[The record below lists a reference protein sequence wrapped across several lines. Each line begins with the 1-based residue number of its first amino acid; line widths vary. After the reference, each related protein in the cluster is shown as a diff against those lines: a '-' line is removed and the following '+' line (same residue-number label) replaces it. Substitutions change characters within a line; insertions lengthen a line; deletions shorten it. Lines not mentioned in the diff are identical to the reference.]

1 MAHSYYSSHTLC
13 EQYALID
20 DSKTSQKQKNIRLIH
35 SLILF
40 LSPLLLTA
48 CLDGGGNKVDLETQA
63 PEPGSK
69 PNLILIIADDVGV
82 DQLSSFGFGGLQPP
96 ATPTIGNLAAS
107 GVSFTNTWSM
117 PTCST
122 TRAALFSGRYPP
134 RTNVNTAIVSTD
146 FANSQ
151 TSPFEQTLPRV
162 LADEGYVSAYIGKIH
177 VTGSDVN
184 PANHPFGDEAIR
196 ALGFDYFAGYFDGG
210 PRPIDSTAGLDNL
223 DPGADPYTCGFVPL
237 AADHPQGADSGACY
251 QPSGACEVLGSA
263 DGSVPG
269 KMCLERGGLFDPS
282 QQCAAQLPDYLDFTR
297 QNAYYTAELVISDE
311 TSSQRV
317 DVDDPATRLYRTQ
330 LESNLAIDW
339 IQSQESGQ
347 PWMLSLG
354 YSASHAPLQ
363 PAPASLTPEA
373 GALDTGIACDNGADT
388 RKLMNQTM
396 EALDTEIRRVLLA
409 AGVYTENAAG
419 ELEYNPA
426 SNTVVAFV
434 GDNGTYG
441 PVVKEPFLPARSKGT
456 VYQGGIWVP
465 LIVTG
470 ATVEQPGR
478 SVGAMINSTDLYHL
492 FATLGGAD
500 LSAPEVAAR
509 LDAQPMDTYLTRPDA
524 AAVRDSNFSM
534 SGRNLAGSIPQPCVL
549 TDVNICLQ
557 LFPQKGLCQSEGGD
571 WYGDD
576 GVVPGQS
583 FSSCCAVNTYR
594 VNGGEAPFDILA
606 ETQRTVRNDN
616 FKLLQLE
623 EPDCDAG
630 DGSLSQRYEFY
641 EINESGSPLGLDNFA
656 AQDLLSRPALTPSQQ
671 QQYDSLLTELNA
683 IVSSEPTCP
692 GDGNLDRTINQKDLD
707 DWAVFAQLNGGR
719 SSWYDF
725 NLDGLT
731 DAADRQ
737 IIEDNL
743 GLDCP

>member
-1 MAHSYYSSHTLC
+1 MRSPPLAEQQPLTDHSGTTQEQKYSRLTRLTRLLTL
-13 EQYALID
+13 I
-20 DSKTSQKQKNIRLIH
+20 
-35 SLILF
+35 
-40 LSPLLLTA
+40 LSPLALTA
-48 CLDGGGNKVDLETQA
+48 CLDGGGSSASIESPA
-63 PEPGSK
+63 PDTSNK

-82 DQLSSFGFGGLQPP
+82 DQLRSFGFGGFQPP
-96 ATPTIGNLAAS
+96 ATPTIGNLAAT

-122 TRAALFSGRYPP
+122 TRAALFSGRFPP

-162 LADEGYVSAYIGKIH
+162 LADQGYVSGYIGKIH

-210 PRPIDSTAGLDNL
+210 PRPIDVTAGLDNL
-223 DPGADPYTCGFVPL
+223 DASAAPYTCGFVPL
-237 AADHPQGADSGACY
+237 ASDHPQGADTGACY
-251 QPSGACEVLGSA
+251 QPSGSCEVLVAA
-263 DGSVPG
+263 DASVPG
-269 KMCLERGGLFDPS
+269 KVCLERGGLFDPG
-282 QQCAAQLPDYLDFTR
+282 QQCAAQTPAYLDFTR
-297 QNAYYTAELVISDE
+297 QNAYYTAEVTISDE
-311 TSSQRV
+311 NSSRRL
-317 DVDDPATRLYRTQ
+317 DVDDPASRVYRTQ

-339 IQSQESGQ
+339 MQSQPDDQ

-363 PAPASLTPEA
+363 PAPADLAPVA
-373 GALDTGIACDNGADT
+373 GALDTGIACNNNADT

-409 AGVYTENAAG
+409 VGVYTENAAG
-419 ELEYNPA
+419 ELVYNPE

-441 PVVKEPFLPARSKGT
+441 PVVKVPFLPSRSKAT

-470 ATVEQPGR
+470 ASVEQPGR
-478 SVGAMINSTDLYHL
+478 SVGAMVNSTDLYHL

-500 LSAPEVAAR
+500 LSAPAVADR
-509 LDAQPMDTYLTRPDA
+509 LDAQPMDSYLASADA
-524 AAVRDSNFSM
+524 PPVRDTNFSM
-534 SGRNLAGSIPQPCVL
+534 SGRNLAGSLPQPCVL

-557 LFPQKGLCQSEGGD
+557 LFPQKGLCVSEGGT

-583 FSSCCAVNTYR
+583 FTSCCAVNTYR
-594 VNGGEAPFDILA
+594 VNGGEEPYDILA
-606 ETQRTVRNDN
+606 ETQRTVRNDR
-616 FKLLQLE
+616 FKVLQME
-623 EPDCDAG
+623 EPNCAAG
-630 DGSLSQRYEFY
+630 DGSLTQRNEFY
-641 EINESGSPLGLDNFA
+641 EVNESGSVLGLDNFA
-656 AQDLLSRPALTPSQQ
+656 AQDLLTRPALTPEQQ
-671 QQYDSLLTELNA
+671 RNYDNLLAELDSIVATEPA
-683 IVSSEPTCP
+683 CA
-692 GDGNLDRTINQKDLD
+692 GDGNLDRVVNQKDLD
-707 DWAVFAQLNGGR
+707 DWAVFAQLNGGQ

-743 GLDCP
+743 GLDCL

>member
-1 MAHSYYSSHTLC
+1 MDSSNGSS
-13 EQYALID
+13 EDVSA
-20 DSKTSQKQKNIRLIH
+20 
-35 SLILF
+35 
-40 LSPLLLTA
+40 PA
-48 CLDGGGNKVDLETQA
+48 PGN
-63 PEPGSK
+63 K

-82 DQLSSFGFGGLQPP
+82 DQLASFGFGGVQPP
-96 ATPTIGNLAAS
+96 ATPTIDSLAATGLRFS
-107 GVSFTNTWSM
+107 NTWSM

-151 TSPFEQTLPRV
+151 MSPFERSLPRV
-162 LADEGYVSAYIGKIH
+162 LADQGYVSAYIGKIH

-210 PRPIDSTAGLDNL
+210 PRPIDVTAGLDNL
-223 DPGADPYTCGFVPL
+223 DPSAQPFSCGFVPL

-251 QPSGACEVLGSA
+251 QPSGACSELSTA
-263 DGSVPG
+263 TDPVPG
-269 KMCLERGGLFDPS
+269 KACLEASGLFDPG
-282 QQCAAQLPDYLDFTR
+282 QVCADTLPTYLDFTR
-297 QNAYYTAELVISDE
+297 QNAYYTAEVTISEE
-311 TSSQRV
+311 TGSQRL
-317 DVDDPATRLYRTQ
+317 DVDNPATRLYRSQ
-330 LESNLAIDW
+330 LESNFAIDW
-339 IQSQESGQ
+339 MAAQNTDQ
-347 PWMLSLG
+347 PWMLTLG

-363 PAPASLTPEA
+363 PAPASLAPEA
-373 GALDTGIACDNGADT
+373 GALDSGIDCADGADT

-409 AGVYTENAAG
+409 AGVYTENDAG

-426 SNTVVAFV
+426 SNTVVAFI

-465 LIVTG
+465 LIVSG

-478 SVGAMINSTDLYHL
+478 AVNAMVNSTDLYHL

-500 LSAPEVAAR
+500 LSAPVVAER
-509 LDAQPMDTYLTRPDA
+509 LDAQPMDAYLAGPEA
-524 AAVRDSNFSM
+524 SPVRDSNFSM
-534 SGRNLAGSIPQPCVL
+534 SGRNLASEVPQPCVL

-557 LFPQKGLCQSEGGD
+557 LFPQEGLCISEGGT
-571 WYGDD
+571 WYGDG

-583 FSSCCAVNTYR
+583 FSSCCAVNAYR
-594 VNGGEAPFDILA
+594 VDEGEAPFDILA
-606 ETQRTVRNDN
+606 ETQRTVRDDS
-616 FKLLQLE
+616 FKLLQME
-623 EPDCDAG
+623 EPNCDAG
-630 DGSLSQRYEFY
+630 GLTQSYEFY
-641 EINESGSPLGLDNFA
+641 EINESGSALGLDNLP
-656 AQDLLSRPALTPSQQ
+656 AQDLLTRPSLTPVQQ
-671 QQYDSLLTELNA
+671 QHYDDLLAELDKVIN
-683 IVSSEPTCP
+683 SEPNCP
-692 GDGNLDRTINQKDLD
+692 GDGNLDRVIDEQDLT
-707 DWAVFAQLNGGR
+707 DWAYFSELNQGR

-725 NLDGLT
+725 NLDGVT

-743 GLDCP
+743 GLSCL

>member
-1 MAHSYYSSHTLC
+1 MTSHPGD
-13 EQYALID
+13 Q
-20 DSKTSQKQKNIRLIH
+20 QKQPTPRL
-35 SLILF
+35 SRLLA
-40 LSPLLLTA
+40 LAATTLLLSA
-48 CLDGGGNKVDLETQA
+48 CLDGGGKSASNNDAA
-63 PEPGSK
+63 PPVAEAK

-82 DQLSSFGFGGLQPP
+82 DQLTSFGFGGVQPP
-96 ATPTIGNLAAS
+96 ATPTIDSLAAT
-107 GVSFTNTWSM
+107 GVRFSNTWSM

-162 LADEGYVSAYIGKIH
+162 LADQGYVSAYIGKIH

-210 PRPIDSTAGLDNL
+210 PRPIDVTAGLDNL
-223 DPGADPYTCGFVPL
+223 DSSASPYTCGFVPL
-237 AADHPQGADSGACY
+237 ASDHPQGADSGACY
-251 QPSGACEVLGSA
+251 QPSGACEELSSA
-263 DGSVPG
+263 NSSVPG
-269 KMCLERGGLFDPS
+269 KVCLERGGLFDPS
-282 QQCAAQLPDYLDFTR
+282 QQCAAQLPAYLDFTR
-297 QNAYYTAELVISDE
+297 QNAYYTAEVVISDAN
-311 TSSQRV
+311 SAQKLQV
-317 DVDDPATRLYRTQ
+317 NDPATRLYRTQ
-330 LESNLAIDW
+330 LESNFAIDW
-339 IQSQESGQ
+339 IQSQSDDQ

-363 PAPASLTPEA
+363 PAPASLAPEA

-388 RKLMNQTM
+388 RQLMNQTM

-409 AGVYTENAAG
+409 AGVYIENASG

-470 ATVEQPGR
+470 ASVEQPGR
-478 SVGAMINSTDLYHL
+478 SVGAMVNSTDLYHL

-500 LSAPEVAAR
+500 LSAPEVANR
-509 LDAQPMDTYLTRPDA
+509 LDAQPMDDYLANADA
-524 AAVRDSNFSM
+524 APIRDSNFSM
-534 SGRNLAGSIPQPCVL
+534 SGRNLASAIPQPCVL

-557 LFPQKGLCQSEGGD
+557 LFPQKGLCISEGGT

-594 VNGGEAPFDILA
+594 VDEGEAPFDILA
-606 ETQRTVRNDN
+606 ETQRTVRDDN

-623 EPDCDAG
+623 EPNCAAG
-630 DGSLSQRYEFY
+630 DGSLTQRYEFY
-641 EINESGSPLGLDNFA
+641 EINESGSIQGLDNFA
-656 AQDLLSRPALTPSQQ
+656 AQDLLTRPALTPDQQ
-671 QQYDSLLTELNA
+671 EHYNTLLAKLDSIIT
-683 IVSSEPTCP
+683 SEPACP
-692 GDGNLDRTINQKDLD
+692 GDGNLDRVINQQDLD
-707 DWAVFAQLNGGR
+707 DWAVFAELNDGR

-743 GLDCP
+743 GLNCL

>member
-1 MAHSYYSSHTLC
+1 MVRIL
-13 EQYALID
+13 ALM
-20 DSKTSQKQKNIRLIH
+20 
-35 SLILF
+35 

-48 CLDGGGNKVDLETQA
+48 CLDSGGSSALLKSPAPDSGN
-63 PEPGSK
+63 K

-82 DQLSSFGFGGLQPP
+82 DQLSSFGFGGTQPP
-96 ATPTIGNLAAS
+96 ATPTIGNLAAT
-107 GVSFTNTWSM
+107 GVSFSNTWSM

-146 FANSQ
+146 LVNSQ
-151 TSPFEQTLPRV
+151 TSPFEKTLPHV
-162 LADEGYVSAYIGKIH
+162 LAAEGYVSAYIGKIH
-177 VTGSDVN
+177 ITGSDVN

-210 PRPIDSTAGLDNL
+210 PRPIDVTAGLDNL
-223 DPGADPYTCGFVPL
+223 DSSAAPFSCGFVPL
-237 AADHPQGADSGACY
+237 ASDHPQGADTGACY
-251 QPSGACEVLGSA
+251 QPSGSCELLTTGNA
-263 DGSVPG
+263 SVPG
-269 KMCLERGGLFDPS
+269 KVCLERGGLFDPG
-282 QQCAAQLPDYLDFTR
+282 QQCAAQIPTYLDFTR
-297 QNAYYTAELVISDE
+297 QNAYYTAEVVISDE
-311 TSSQRV
+311 NSSRRL
-317 DVDDPATRLYRTQ
+317 DVDDPASRLYRTQ

-339 IQSQESGQ
+339 MQAQADDQ

-363 PAPASLTPEA
+363 PAPASLAPVA
-373 GALDTGIACDNGADT
+373 GALDTGIDCDNDADT
-388 RKLMNQTM
+388 RQLMNQTM
-396 EALDTEIRRVLLA
+396 EALDTELRRVLLA
-409 AGVYTENAAG
+409 AGVFIENDDG

-478 SVGAMINSTDLYHL
+478 SVGAMVNSTDLYHL

-500 LSAPEVAAR
+500 LSAPAVADR
-509 LDAQPMDTYLTRPDA
+509 LDAQPMDSYLANPDA
-524 AAVRDSNFSM
+524 PPVRDTNFSM
-534 SGRNLAGSIPQPCVL
+534 SGRNLADSIPQPCVL

-557 LFPQKGLCQSEGGD
+557 LFPQKGLCLSEGGT

-594 VNGGEAPFDILA
+594 ENGGEAPFDILA
-606 ETQRTVRNDN
+606 ETQRTVRNDR
-616 FKLLQLE
+616 FKVLQLE
-623 EPDCDAG
+623 EPNCAAG
-630 DGSLSQRYEFY
+630 DGSLTLRNQLY
-641 EINESGSPLGLDNFA
+641 EINESGSLQGLDNFA
-656 AQDLLSRPALTPSQQ
+656 TQDLLTRPALTSDQQ
-671 QQYDSLLTELNA
+671 QNYETLLAELDS
-683 IVSSEPTCP
+683 IVTSEPPCP
-692 GDGNLDRTINQKDLD
+692 GDGNLDRVVNQKDLR
-707 DWAVFAQLNGGR
+707 DWAVFAQLNQGR

-743 GLDCP
+743 GLECL

>member
-1 MAHSYYSSHTLC
+1 M
-13 EQYALID
+13 
-20 DSKTSQKQKNIRLIH
+20 
-35 SLILF
+35 
-40 LSPLLLTA
+40 LLTS
-48 CLDGGGNKVDLETQA
+48 CLDGSGSSSSDNDAA
-63 PEPGSK
+63 PPSSNTK

-82 DQLSSFGFGGLQPP
+82 DQLSSFGFGGVQPP
-96 ATPTIGNLAAS
+96 STPTIDSLAAT
-107 GVSFTNTWSM
+107 GVSFSNTWSM

-122 TRAALFSGRYPP
+122 TRAALLSGRYPP

-151 TSPFEQTLPRV
+151 TSPFERSLPTV
-162 LADEGYVSAYIGKIH
+162 LGEQGYVSAYIGKIH

-210 PRPIDSTAGLDNL
+210 PRPIDVTAGLDNL
-223 DPGADPYTCGFVPL
+223 DSSAQPFTCGFVPL
-237 AADHPQGADSGACY
+237 ASDHPQGADTGACY
-251 QPSGACEVLGSA
+251 QPSGACEELTA
-263 DGSVPG
+263 DGSSVPG
-269 KMCLERGGLFDPS
+269 KMCLERGGLFDPN
-282 QQCAAQLPDYLDFTR
+282 QQCASTLPAYLDFTR
-297 QNAYYTAELVISDE
+297 QNAYYTAEVVISE
-311 TSSQRV
+311 ESGSRQLEV
-317 DVDDPATRLYRTQ
+317 DNPATRLYRTQ
-330 LESNLAIDW
+330 LESNFAIDW
-339 IQSQESGQ
+339 IQAQSDEQ

-363 PAPASLTPEA
+363 PTPASLAPVT

-388 RKLMNQTM
+388 RQLMDQNM
-396 EALDTEIRRVLLA
+396 EAMDTEIRRVLLA
-409 AGVYTENAAG
+409 AGVYIENANG
-419 ELEYNPA
+419 DLEYNPA
-426 SNTVVAFV
+426 SNTVVAFI

-441 PVVKEPFLPARSKGT
+441 PVVKAPFLPARSKGT

-478 SVGAMINSTDLYHL
+478 SVGAMVNSTDLYHL

-500 LSAPEVAAR
+500 LSAPKVADR
-509 LDAQPMDTYLTRPDA
+509 LDAQPMDEYLVNVDA
-524 AAVRDSNFSM
+524 LPVRDSNFSM

-557 LFPQKGLCQSEGGD
+557 LFPQKGLCISEGGT

-594 VNGGEAPFDILA
+594 VNEGESPFDILA
-606 ETQRTVRNDN
+606 ETQRTVRDDR

-623 EPDCDAG
+623 EPNCDAG
-630 DGSLSQRYEFY
+630 GLTESFEFY
-641 EINESGSPLGLDNFA
+641 EINESGSPLGLDNLD
-656 AQDLLSRPALTPSQQ
+656 AQDLLTRPALTPEQQ
-671 QQYDSLLTELNA
+671 QHYDTLLAELDS
-683 IVSSEPTCP
+683 IIDSEPTCP
-692 GDGNLDRTINQKDLD
+692 GDGNLDRVINEQDLE
-707 DWAVFAQLNGGR
+707 DWSYFSQLNGGR

-743 GLDCP
+743 GLTCL

>member
-1 MAHSYYSSHTLC
+1 V
-13 EQYALID
+13 
-20 DSKTSQKQKNIRLIH
+20 
-35 SLILF
+35 
-40 LSPLLLTA
+40 LTA
-48 CLDGGGNKVDLETQA
+48 CLDSGGGSASIESPPPDTTD
-63 PEPGSK
+63 K

-96 ATPTIGNLAAS
+96 ATPTITSLAAS

-210 PRPIDSTAGLDNL
+210 PLPIDVTAGLDNL
-223 DPGADPYTCGFVPL
+223 DSSATPFTCGFVPL
-237 AADHPQGADSGACY
+237 ASDHPEGADTGACY
-251 QPSGACEVLGSA
+251 QPSGSCEVLAIA

-269 KMCLERGGLFDPS
+269 KVCLESGGLFDPG
-282 QQCAAQLPDYLDFTR
+282 QQCAAQTPTYLDFTR

-311 TSSQRV
+311 SSSQRV
-317 DVDDPATRLYRTQ
+317 GVDDPATRLYRTQ

-339 IQSQESGQ
+339 MQSQADDQ

-363 PAPASLTPEA
+363 PAPAGLAPVT
-373 GALDTGIACDNGADT
+373 GALDTGIACDNSADT
-388 RKLMNQTM
+388 RQLMNQTM

-409 AGVYTENAAG
+409 MGVYIENDAG

-470 ATVEQPGR
+470 ANVEQPDR

-500 LSAPEVAAR
+500 LSAPAVAER
-509 LDAQPMDTYLTRPDA
+509 LDAQPMDSYLANPDA
-524 AAVRDSNFSM
+524 QPVRDSNFSM
-534 SGRNLAGSIPQPCVL
+534 SGRNLSDSIPPPCVL

-557 LFPQKGLCQSEGGD
+557 LFPQKGLCQSEGGA

-576 GVVPGQS
+576 GVVPGHS
-583 FSSCCAVNTYR
+583 FTSCCAVNTFQ
-594 VNGGEAPFDILA
+594 VNNDEAPFDILA
-606 ETQRTVRNDN
+606 ETQRTVRNDR

-623 EPDCDAG
+623 EPNCAAG
-630 DGSLSQRYEFY
+630 DGSLTQRNEFY
-641 EINESGSPLGLDNFA
+641 EINESGSELGLDNFTT
-656 AQDLLSRPALTPSQQ
+656 QDLLTRPALSQEQQ
-671 QQYDSLLTELNA
+671 QNYDSLMAELDS
-683 IVSSEPTCP
+683 IVTAEPACP
-692 GDGNLDRTINQKDLD
+692 GDGNLDRVIDQKDLNE
-707 DWAVFAQLNGGR
+707 WAVFAQLNGGR
-719 SSWYDF
+719 SSWFDF

-737 IIEDNL
+737 IIEHNL
-743 GLDCP
+743 GLECF

>member
-1 MAHSYYSSHTLC
+1 MFSHLG
-13 EQYALID
+13 L
-20 DSKTSQKQKNIRLIH
+20 SKQKQFLRP
-35 SLILF
+35 LILI
-40 LSPLLLTA
+40 LSTLLLSA
-48 CLDGGGNKVDLETQA
+48 CLDGDGGSSAADNDAA
-63 PEPGSK
+63 PPPAKAK

-82 DQLSSFGFGGLQPP
+82 DQLASFGFGGAQPP
-96 ATPTIGNLAAS
+96 ATPTIDSLAAT
-107 GVSFTNTWSM
+107 GVRFSNTWSM

-151 TSPFEQTLPRV
+151 MSPFERSLPTV
-162 LADEGYVSAYIGKIH
+162 LGEQGYVSGYIGKIH

-210 PRPIDSTAGLDNL
+210 PRPIDVTAGLDNL
-223 DPGADPYTCGFVPL
+223 DSNAEPYTCGFVPL
-237 AADHPQGADSGACY
+237 ASDHPQGADTGACY
-251 QPSGACEVLGSA
+251 QPSGACEELTANGS
-263 DGSVPG
+263 SVPG
-269 KMCLERGGLFDPS
+269 KMCLEQGGLFDPN
-282 QQCAAQLPDYLDFTR
+282 QQCASPLPAYLDFTR
-297 QNAYYTAELVISDE
+297 QNAYYTAEVVISQE
-311 TSSQRV
+311 SGSQRL
-317 DVDDPATRLYRTQ
+317 DVDNPATRLYRTQ
-330 LESNLAIDW
+330 LESNFAIDW
-339 IQSQESGQ
+339 IQAQPEDQ

-363 PAPASLTPEA
+363 PTPASLAPVT

-388 RKLMNQTM
+388 RQLMNQNM

-409 AGVYTENAAG
+409 ADVYIENANG
-419 ELEYNPA
+419 DLEYNPA
-426 SNTVVAFV
+426 SNTVVAFI

-478 SVGAMINSTDLYHL
+478 SVGAMVNSTDLYHL

-500 LSAPEVAAR
+500 LSVPEMADR
-509 LDAQPMDTYLTRPDA
+509 LDAQPMDDYLANADA
-524 AAVRDSNFSM
+524 LPVRDSNFSM
-534 SGRNLAGSIPQPCVL
+534 SGRNLASSIPQPCVL

-557 LFPQKGLCQSEGGD
+557 LFPQKGLCISEGGT

-594 VNGGEAPFDILA
+594 VNEGEAPFDILA
-606 ETQRTVRNDN
+606 ETQRTVRDDR

-623 EPDCDAG
+623 EPNCDAG
-630 DGSLSQRYEFY
+630 GLTESFEFY
-641 EINESGSPLGLDNFA
+641 EINESGSPLGLDNLD
-656 AQDLLSRPALTPSQQ
+656 AQDLLTRPTLTPEQQ
-671 QQYDSLLTELNA
+671 QHYDTLLAELDS
-683 IVSSEPTCP
+683 IVDSEPTCP
-692 GDGNLDRTINQKDLD
+692 GDGNLDRVINEQDLE
-707 DWAVFAQLNGGR
+707 DWSYFSQLNGGR

-743 GLDCP
+743 GLTCL

>member
-1 MAHSYYSSHTLC
+1 MST
-13 EQYALID
+13 
-20 DSKTSQKQKNIRLIH
+20 
-35 SLILF
+35 
-40 LSPLLLTA
+40 LLLSA
-48 CLDGGGNKVDLETQA
+48 CLDGDGGSSSADNEAA
-63 PEPGSK
+63 PPPAKAK

-82 DQLSSFGFGGLQPP
+82 DQLASFGFGGVQPP
-96 ATPTIGNLAAS
+96 ATPTIDSLAAT
-107 GVSFTNTWSM
+107 GVRFSNTWSM

-151 TSPFEQTLPRV
+151 MSPFERSLPTV
-162 LADEGYVSAYIGKIH
+162 LGEQGYVSGYIGKIH

-210 PRPIDSTAGLDNL
+210 PRPIDVTAGLDNL
-223 DPGADPYTCGFVPL
+223 DSNAEPYTCGFVPL
-237 AADHPQGADSGACY
+237 ASDHPQGADTGACY
-251 QPSGACEVLGSA
+251 QPSGACEELTANGS
-263 DGSVPG
+263 SVPG
-269 KMCLERGGLFDPS
+269 KMCLEQGGLFDPN
-282 QQCAAQLPDYLDFTR
+282 QQCASTLPAYLDFTR
-297 QNAYYTAELVISDE
+297 QNAYYTAEVVISQE
-311 TSSQRV
+311 SGSQRL
-317 DVDDPATRLYRTQ
+317 DVDNPATRLYRTQ
-330 LESNLAIDW
+330 LESNFAIDW
-339 IQSQESGQ
+339 IQAQSEDQ

-363 PAPASLTPEA
+363 PTPASLAPVT

-388 RKLMNQTM
+388 RQLMNQNM

-409 AGVYTENAAG
+409 ADVYIENANG
-419 ELEYNPA
+419 DLEYNPA
-426 SNTVVAFV
+426 SNTVVAFI

-478 SVGAMINSTDLYHL
+478 SVGAMVNSTDLYHL

-500 LSAPEVAAR
+500 LSAPEVADR
-509 LDAQPMDTYLTRPDA
+509 LDAQPMDDYLANADA
-524 AAVRDSNFSM
+524 LPVRDSNFSM
-534 SGRNLAGSIPQPCVL
+534 SGRNLASSIPQPCVL

-557 LFPQKGLCQSEGGD
+557 LFPQKGLCISEGGT

-594 VNGGEAPFDILA
+594 VNEGEAPFDILA
-606 ETQRTVRNDN
+606 ETQRTVRDDR

-623 EPDCDAG
+623 EPNCDAG
-630 DGSLSQRYEFY
+630 GLTESFEFY
-641 EINESGSPLGLDNFA
+641 EINESGSPLGLDNLD
-656 AQDLLSRPALTPSQQ
+656 AQDLLTRPTLTPEQQ
-671 QQYDSLLTELNA
+671 QHYDTLLAELDS
-683 IVSSEPTCP
+683 IVDSEPTCP
-692 GDGNLDRTINQKDLD
+692 GDGNLDRVINEQDLE
-707 DWAVFAQLNGGR
+707 DWSYFSQLNGGR

-743 GLDCP
+743 GLTCL